1 MDYQQQIL
9 DRTEVGGS
17 YTTQQLTEEIFSCKK
32 GEPTYIEHVGDIT
45 KSFQKLYNKSI
56 FTKERVE
63 AKGYCIN
70 IWRRIK

>member
-9 DRTEVGGS
+9 DRTKVGGT
-17 YTTQQLTEEIFSCKK
+17 YTTQQLTEEIFCCSK
-32 GEPTYIEHVGDIT
+32 GDPVYISNVGDIT
-45 KSFQKLYNKSI
+45 KSFQKLYSKSI

-70 IWRRIK
+70 NWRRLK